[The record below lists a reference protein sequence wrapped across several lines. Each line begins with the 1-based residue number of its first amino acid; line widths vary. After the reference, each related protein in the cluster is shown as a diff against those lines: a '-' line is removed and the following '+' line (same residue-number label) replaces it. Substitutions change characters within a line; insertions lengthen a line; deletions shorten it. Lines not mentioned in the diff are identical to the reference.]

1 MANDVFTFDPKS
13 LYHDLEQYLFLPYLQ
28 NIIIKEGFMNK
39 MKKLS
44 SDLVSDFGSI
54 DAVMLS
60 GMYLAD
66 ESFASAWHHIHL
78 MTPKA

>member
-1 MANDVFTFDPKS
+1 
-13 LYHDLEQYLFLPYLQ
+13 
-28 NIIIKEGFMNK
+28 
-39 MKKLS
+39 
-44 SDLVSDFGSI
+44 
-54 DAVMLS
+54 MLS

>member
-1 MANDVFTFDPKS
+1 
-13 LYHDLEQYLFLPYLQ
+13 
-28 NIIIKEGFMNK
+28 MNK
-39 MKKLS
+39 MKKFS